1 MHPRISL
8 HQVAFAGEPTALFLD
23 HCRAIGV
30 GSVTLAT
37 PLLDRPGEWEQA
49 QVALAAGDMRVEC
62 LNHPFAAHAGL
73 EADRGEAEA
82 GLLRAIDRAA
92 TLGAR
97 SIYML
102 TGARGSL
109 DWEAAA
115 ERFAALIE
123 PCRDAAEAKGIA
135 LLVENASAFNAD
147 IHIAHTLHDAVAL
160 AEIAGIGL
168 CLDLHACWAE
178 AGLGKL
184 IGYATPFTGLVQVS
198 DYVLGDRAAPC
209 RAVPGDGAIPLERLL
224 GQVLEAGYQ
233 GLFDLELVGPRI
245 EAEGARAATT
255 RAAAYLSDLLVK
267 LGA

>member
-37 PLLDRPGEWEQA
+37 PLLDRPGELEA
-49 QVALAAGDMRVEC
+49 ALEARDLQVAC
-62 LNHPFAAHAGL
+62 LNHPFAARAGL
-73 EADRGEAEA
+73 EGDGGEAAA
-82 GLLRAIDRAA
+82 GLLRAIDLAA
-92 TLGAR
+92 TLRAR

-109 DWEAAA
+109 DWETAAD
-115 ERFAALIE
+115 RFAALVE
-123 PCRDAAEAKGIA
+123 PCKAAAEAKGIA
-135 LLVENASAFNAD
+135 LLVENANAFNAD
-147 IHIAHTLHDAVAL
+147 RHIAHTLHDAIAL

-168 CLDLHACWAE
+168 CLELHACWGE
-178 AGLGKL
+178 AGLGRL
-184 IGYATPFTGLVQVS
+184 IRHAAPFTGLVQVS
-198 DYVLGDRAAPC
+198 DYVLGDRSSPA
-209 RAVPGDGAIPLERLL
+209 RAVPGDGVIPLERLI
-224 GQVLEAGYQ
+224 GQVLEAGYR

-245 EAEGARAATT
+245 EAEGPRAATT
-255 RAAAYLSDLLVK
+255 RAATYLSDLLTR